1 MNNLKKIL
9 FDEIEDF
16 RKVGQK
22 FVSKEMSMME
32 FKHASGG
39 MGVYAHRGGEKFMVR
54 FRIPSGMTDVREMK
68 LVRDI
73 TEKYGLKGIHFTTRQ
88 AIQLHGL
95 DIEPICDIMKE
106 ALELDIYTRG
116 SGGNFPRNVAISPL
130 SGVDRDEAFD
140 VTPYALAVGNH
151 FLERIYTYK
160 LPRKL
165 KVSFSSSEEDSA
177 HCTVQDLGFLAV
189 DKDGKEYFKIYLG
202 GGLGRNPRVAA
213 ILDELIEPS
222 DVLYHIEGMI
232 SMFKAEGDYENK
244 NKARVRYILERMG
257 EEEFLKCYKKHV
269 SEAKNIGGFDLSVE
283 PKVYNKKGIL
293 IDAKNPRLYSQK
305 QEGLYS
311 VYLHPIGGQLT
322 LGQLNIILNELESC
336 DDAEIRLS
344 MTEGVWFRNLNGE
357 EAKKVLDITEG
368 MGGETKL
375 NQSVACIGVPIC
387 QMGLCN
393 SQGLLNNI
401 VEFLKEKNF
410 NEDILPKVY
419 ISGCGNS
426 CGVHEIGKIGF
437 TGKKKRVNDKIEECF
452 ELHIGGSYNA
462 LDAKLGKC
470 YGDMINTEIPKFLYE
485 LAMSIK
491 EENITF
497 DEFIAKEEMK
507 FEEIVNK
514 YLV

>member
-232 SMFKAEGDYENK
+232 CMFKAEGDYENK

-257 EEEFLKCYKKHV
+257 EEEFLKCYKK
-269 SEAKNIGGFDLSVE
+269 
-283 PKVYNKKGIL
+283 
-293 IDAKNPRLYSQK
+293 
-305 QEGLYS
+305 
-311 VYLHPIGGQLT
+311 
-322 LGQLNIILNELESC
+322 
-336 DDAEIRLS
+336 
-344 MTEGVWFRNLNGE
+344 
-357 EAKKVLDITEG
+357 
-368 MGGETKL
+368 
-375 NQSVACIGVPIC
+375 
-387 QMGLCN
+387 
-393 SQGLLNNI
+393 
-401 VEFLKEKNF
+401 
-410 NEDILPKVY
+410 
-419 ISGCGNS
+419 
-426 CGVHEIGKIGF
+426 
-437 TGKKKRVNDKIEECF
+437 
-452 ELHIGGSYNA
+452 
-462 LDAKLGKC
+462 
-470 YGDMINTEIPKFLYE
+470 
-485 LAMSIK
+485 
-491 EENITF
+491 
-497 DEFIAKEEMK
+497 
-507 FEEIVNK
+507 
-514 YLV
+514 